1 MAGGGGQRNP
11 LLASF
16 LLFLKFLLRSSSL
29 VMASRSLLPTDAE
42 LALLAT
48 VEQVRV
54 WAGLDNGVWQ
64 RVSEFLGTLPS
75 LRVFSLVPLATLR
88 EMPTRL
94 RLPQPAVS
102 GVEQPPR
109 SLTAV
114 EIIQVAIM
122 WRVARQAFGLPDI
135 DPLITDPA
143 VVASPAPKA
152 VAASGAKKVKVSSH
166 ADQLDESEVD
176 MISQEDLEQLYRNY
190 RQLTGADPQPESDP
204 TPEQVTVLRN
214 KVLVAKE
221 APYADFSV
229 LTPYGRRVQK
239 QMKAKGFHLQQDG
252 TWKSTEI
259 PGPPTM
265 EAWKSCWR
273 IYRTVLLMIKHPP
286 NAAGDQHHVVTIA
299 ALEEYHDKICE
310 LNNEFP
316 ECWHLLLQAED
327 RCRGEQFERCR
338 RLLNRAFLE
347 GSLPMGLSYSADQPW
362 SSVFTYAARDQEYW
376 NRNVVRPAQ
385 TFLARGGSGKKMTR
399 SAAEDFHLTESE
411 VQAIKK
417 DSLPG
422 EGVSRAARKRR
433 REKEK
438 AEERK
443 RATDSWNGSAGYKG
457 GGKSK
462 DAKGG
467 GGHPRKSG
475 KEFQTDRDGNQICF
489 KFAKGQPGSCQEP
502 CPDSRTHCCQY
513 CLGAHPNVQ
522 CTNGGGKGSK
532 K

>member
-1 MAGGGGQRNP
+1 MAG
-11 LLASF
+11 
-16 LLFLKFLLRSSSL
+16 RS
-29 VMASRSLLPTDAE
+29 VLPTDAE
-42 LALLAT
+42 LATLAT
-48 VEQVRV
+48 LEQVRV
-54 WAGLDNGVWQ
+54 WSGLDNGVWQ

-75 LRVFSLVPLATLR
+75 LRVMSLVPLATLR
-88 EMPTRL
+88 EMPARL

-102 GVEQPPR
+102 GVEQPAR
-109 SLTAV
+109 TLTAV

-143 VVASPAPKA
+143 AVASPAPKA
-152 VAASGAKKVKVSSH
+152 IAASGAKKVKVSAH
-166 ADQLDESEVD
+166 ADQRDETEVD
-176 MISQEDLEQLYRNY
+176 MISQDDLEQLYRNF

-252 TWKSTEI
+252 TWKTTGI
-259 PGPPTM
+259 PSPPTM

-286 NAAGDQHHVVTIA
+286 NAAGDQHHIVTIA

-347 GSLPMGLSYSADQPW
+347 GSLPMGLTYSVDQPW
-362 SSVFTYAARDQEYW
+362 SSVFTYAARDHDYW
-376 NRNVVRPAQ
+376 NKNVVRPAQ
-385 TFLARGGSGKKMTR
+385 TFLARGGTGKRMTR
-399 SAAEDFHLTESE
+399 SAAEDYQLTEHE
-411 VQAIKK
+411 LHAIKK
-417 DSLPG
+417 DALPG

-443 RATDSWNGSAGYKG
+443 RSTDSWNAAAGHKG

-475 KEFQTDRDGNQICF
+475 KEFQTDRDGNQVCF

-502 CPDSRTHCCQY
+502 CPDGRTHCCQY

-522 CTNGGGKGSK
+522 CTSGGGKGNK